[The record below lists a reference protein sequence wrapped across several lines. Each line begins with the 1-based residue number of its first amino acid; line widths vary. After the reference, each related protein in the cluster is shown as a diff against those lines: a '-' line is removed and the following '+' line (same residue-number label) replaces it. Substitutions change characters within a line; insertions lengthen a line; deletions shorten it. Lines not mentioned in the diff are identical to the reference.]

1 MVLCYI
7 CAIAYKYAF
16 GCKMGVSFWGSIN
29 IFVGSANELQIAN
42 LLGQAKTISYGS
54 SEKCLCVLWISLGY
68 ANPTEIIIE
77 PFFSV
82 LSWFYLFQKPFFHGA
97 RKNLISISIPRQ
109 LSSMHIA
116 IQAPISPK

>member
-54 SEKCLCVLWISLGY
+54 SEKRLCVLWISLGY

-77 PFFSV
+77 PFFFCIILV
-82 LSWFYLFQKPFFHGA
+82 LSFSKALFPWCKEKSNQHKHPATVEFYAHSNPGS
-97 RKNLISISIPRQ
+97 N
-109 LSSMHIA
+109 
-116 IQAPISPK
+116 